1 MPLIPVGRGV
11 FVEVNSNSNSN
22 SNSSNSNS
30 NSNSSNSNS
39 SSNSSNSNF
48 NYNSNS
54 SNSNISNWNEPIHQQ
69 RNNPHK
75 RIRFHTYRRVRQI
88 PAEGKSLPVRRH
100 STTRKRLT
108 SIPNRSEESK
118 IKFAAARLIAAAH
131 KKSNSYNEIVKF
143 IKKAQEPENVKI
155 AALKRF
161 ISRYRNFNK

>member
-22 SNSSNSNS
+22 SS
-30 NSNSSNSNS
+30 NSNSSNSS
-39 SSNSSNSNF
+39 F

-54 SNSNISNWNEPIHQQ
+54 SNSSVSNWNEPIHQQ
-69 RNNPHK
+69 RNNPHH
-75 RIRFHTYRRVRQI
+75 RIRFHTHRRVRQI
-88 PAEGKSLPVRRH
+88 PALGKSLPVRRH

-108 SIPNRSEESK
+108 TIPNRSEESR

-143 IKKAQEPENVKI
+143 IKKSRGPANVKN

-161 ISRYRNFNK
+161 ISRYHNFNK